1 MYHFSYYRF
10 YAIVQIEG
18 GGSLNLMKLIIA
30 VVQDQDADDTIKAL
44 NEAGFRVTRVA
55 STGGFFSVGNTTLLS
70 GVDDDAVD
78 DVIAVFRQTCE
89 RRTRLIPAGPN
100 IVESAAMMGA
110 FVEVE
115 VGGATVFVLDVE
127 HFEQT

>member
-1 MYHFSYYRF
+1 
-10 YAIVQIEG
+10 
-18 GGSLNLMKLIIA
+18 MKLILAI
-30 VVQDQDADDTIKAL
+30 VQDQDAERTIKAL
-44 NEAGFRVTRVA
+44 NEANYRVTRVA

-70 GVDDDAVD
+70 GVQNDQVES
-78 DVIAVFRQTCE
+78 VIEILKSTCE

-100 IVESAAMMGA
+100 IIETAAMMGA

-115 VGGATVFVLDVE
+115 VGGATVFVLDVD

>member
-1 MYHFSYYRF
+1 
-10 YAIVQIEG
+10 
-18 GGSLNLMKLIIA
+18 MKLILAI
-30 VVQDQDADDTIKAL
+30 VQDQDTERTTKAL
-44 NEAGFRVTRVA
+44 NAADYRVTRVA
-55 STGGFFSVGNTTLLS
+55 STGGFFSVGNTTLMI
-70 GVDDDAVD
+70 GIQDDQVES
-78 DVIAVFRQTCE
+78 IIRILKETCE

-100 IVESAAMMGA
+100 IIESAAMMGA

>member
-1 MYHFSYYRF
+1 
-10 YAIVQIEG
+10 
-18 GGSLNLMKLIIA
+18 MKLIIA
-30 VVQDQDADDTIKAL
+30 VVQDQDSDRTIKAL
-44 NEAGFRVTRVA
+44 NDAGHRVTRVA
-55 STGGFFSVGNTTLLS
+55 STGGFFSVGNTTLLC
-70 GVDDDAVD
+70 GVDDTTVNAV
-78 DVIAVFRQTCE
+78 IEILKTTCE

>member
-1 MYHFSYYRF
+1 
-10 YAIVQIEG
+10 
-18 GGSLNLMKLIIA
+18 MKLILA
-30 VVQDQDADDTIKAL
+30 VVQDQDADQTIKAL
-44 NEAGFRVTRVA
+44 TTAGHRVTRVA

-70 GVDDDAVD
+70 GVADDAVEN
-78 DVIAVFRQTCE
+78 VIAILKATCE

>member
-1 MYHFSYYRF
+1 
-10 YAIVQIEG
+10 
-18 GGSLNLMKLIIA
+18 MKLVIA
-30 VVQDQDADDTIKAL
+30 VIQDQDADRTIKAL
-44 NEAGFRVTRVA
+44 NDAGYRVTRVA
-55 STGGFFSVGNTTLLS
+55 STGGFFSVGNTTLLC
-70 GVDDDAVD
+70 GVDDGQVRGVL
-78 DVIAVFRQTCE
+78 DVLKTTCE

>member
-1 MYHFSYYRF
+1 
-10 YAIVQIEG
+10 
-18 GGSLNLMKLIIA
+18 MKLIIA
-30 VVQDQDADDTIKAL
+30 VVQDQDAEATTKAL
-44 NEAGFRVTRVA
+44 NEAGHRVTRVA

-78 DVIAVFRQTCE
+78 AVISILRQTCQ

>member
-1 MYHFSYYRF
+1 
-10 YAIVQIEG
+10 
-18 GGSLNLMKLIIA
+18 MKLIFAI
-30 VVQDQDADDTIKAL
+30 VQDQDADRTIKGL
-44 NEAGFRVTRVA
+44 NEAGYRVTRVA
-55 STGGFFSVGNTTLLS
+55 STGGFFRVGNTTLLT
-70 GVDDDAVD
+70 GVNDDNVET
-78 DVIAVFRQTCE
+78 VIRVLKTTCE

-127 HFEQT
+127 QFEQV

>member
-1 MYHFSYYRF
+1 
-10 YAIVQIEG
+10 
-18 GGSLNLMKLIIA
+18 MKLILA
-30 VVQDQDADDTIKAL
+30 VVQDQDADRTISAL
-44 NEAGFRVTRVA
+44 TDADYRVTRVA

-70 GVDDDAVD
+70 GVQDDQVEP
-78 DVIAVFRQTCE
+78 VIAILKETCE

-100 IVESAAMMGA
+100 IIESAAMMGA

-115 VGGATVFVLDVE
+115 VGGATVFVLDVD

>member
-1 MYHFSYYRF
+1 
-10 YAIVQIEG
+10 
-18 GGSLNLMKLIIA
+18 MKLIVA
-30 VVQDQDADDTIKAL
+30 VVQDQDADRTIQAL
-44 NEAGFRVTRVA
+44 TDANYRVTRVA
-55 STGGFFSVGNTTLLS
+55 TTGGFFSVGNTTLLC
-70 GVDDDAVD
+70 GVADSAVE
-78 DVIAVFRQTCE
+78 DVIKILKRTCE

-127 HFEQT
+127 HFEQV

>member
-1 MYHFSYYRF
+1 
-10 YAIVQIEG
+10 
-18 GGSLNLMKLIIA
+18 MKLIIA
-30 VVQDQDADDTIKAL
+30 VVQDQDADETSKAL
-44 NEAGFRVTRVA
+44 NQAGYRVTRVA
-55 STGGFFSVGNTTLLS
+55 STGGFFSMGNTTLLS
-70 GVDDDAVD
+70 GVDDTEVD
-78 DVIAVFRQTCE
+78 NVITILKRTCE

>member
-1 MYHFSYYRF
+1 
-10 YAIVQIEG
+10 
-18 GGSLNLMKLIIA
+18 MKLIFAI
-30 VVQDQDADDTIKAL
+30 VQDQDTDRTIKAL
-44 NEAGFRVTRVA
+44 NAAHFRVTRVA

-70 GVDDDAVD
+70 GVQDDQVES
-78 DVIAVFRQTCE
+78 VIAILKDTCE

-100 IVESAAMMGA
+100 IIESAAMMGA

>member
-1 MYHFSYYRF
+1 
-10 YAIVQIEG
+10 
-18 GGSLNLMKLIIA
+18 MKLIIA
-30 VVQDQDADDTIKAL
+30 VVQDQDADRTIKAL
-44 NEAGFRVTRVA
+44 NEIGYRVTRVA

-70 GVDDDAVD
+70 GVAEDQVEAV
-78 DVIAVFRQTCE
+78 IRILNETCE

-100 IVESAAMMGA
+100 IIESAAMMGA

>member
-1 MYHFSYYRF
+1 
-10 YAIVQIEG
+10 
-18 GGSLNLMKLIIA
+18 MKLILA
-30 VVQDQDADDTIKAL
+30 VVQDQDADRTISAL
-44 NEAGFRVTRVA
+44 TNAGYRVTRVA

-70 GVDDDAVD
+70 GVQDDQVESI
-78 DVIAVFRQTCE
+78 IAILKETCE

-100 IVESAAMMGA
+100 IIESAAMMGA

-115 VGGATVFVLDVE
+115 VGGATVFVLDVD

>member
-1 MYHFSYYRF
+1 
-10 YAIVQIEG
+10 
-18 GGSLNLMKLIIA
+18 MKLIIA
-30 VVQDQDADDTIKAL
+30 IVQDQDADRTTKAL
-44 NEAGFRVTRVA
+44 NEAGYRVTRVA
-55 STGGFFSVGNTTLLS
+55 STGGFFRVGNTTLLI
-70 GVDDDAVD
+70 GVDDPKVD
-78 DVIAVFRQTCE
+78 GVINILKTTCE

-127 HFEQT
+127 HFEQV